1 MNNAQKEWKHS
12 DKVECISKALE
23 LAKRTKFTVEEA
35 LGEKF
40 VTDFPHLTAMLSN
53 PDADIEQL
61 MKFIDLSTSVAS
73 GSVDQHQASVAVGQ
87 VLANQ
92 YITKK

>member
-1 MNNAQKEWKHS
+1 MEWKHS
-12 DKVECISKALE
+12 DKVERISKALD

-53 PDADIEQL
+53 PEADMVQL
-61 MKFIDLSTSVAS
+61 RKFVDLSTSVAS
-73 GSVDQHQASVAVGQ
+73 GTVDEHQASVAVGQ
-87 VLANQ
+87 ALADQ
-92 YITKK
+92 YIKR